1 MDLNFVIALLR
12 SALHGRSLFL
22 LQRHVL
28 MLMYVFQ
35 CPPSQ
40 AVQQKTPADLQQN
53 RKGAELKIHLNG
65 NVPLLWY

>member
-1 MDLNFVIALLR
+1 MMDLNFVIALLR

-40 AVQQKTPADLQQN
+40 APADLEQN